1 MSARRGSGMKD
12 RLVVLALALGIA
24 VGAGGQG
31 NAQSGYPDRAIR
43 IVVPFAPGGTA
54 DIVARIAAEQVAAD
68 LGWRV
73 YVENITG
80 ADGSV
85 GAAAAA
91 RAPADGYTLL
101 VCNVS
106 CAANQFLLGNTGL
119 DPEADLAPVIVLG
132 NVPNVLV
139 VGPSVSAT
147 TLAELIAFARANP
160 GKVSIASSGPGSSSH
175 LTAMLLRVKA
185 QIDIVDVPYRG
196 SSAAM
201 PDILS
206 GRVDGMVMGLP
217 ESLPFVRDGKLK
229 ALGVTPNKRA
239 SALPNVPTFAQ
250 AGVPDYS
257 FLGWLSL
264 FVPQRTPAAA
274 PHKLNA
280 AFAKSLQ
287 SPALL
292 SRFAEQS
299 IEPVGGP
306 AELAGRLL
314 KSDIVLWRQIL
325 EKPKG

>member
-1 MSARRGSGMKD
+1 VRH
-12 RLVVLALALGIA
+12 RLVVLALALAIAAIA
-24 VGAGGQG
+24 VVQSS
-31 NAQSGYPDRAIR
+31 AQSGYPERPIR

-54 DIVARIAAEQVAAD
+54 DIVARIAAEQVTAD
-68 LGWRV
+68 QGWRV
-73 YVENITG
+73 SVENITG
-80 ADGSV
+80 AGGSV

-91 RAPADGYTLL
+91 RAPADGYTML

-106 CAANQFLLGNTGL
+106 CAANQFLLGSTGF
-119 DPEADLAPVIVLG
+119 DPDADIAPVIVLG

-139 VGPSVSAT
+139 VGPGTSAT
-147 TLAELIAFARANP
+147 TLPELIAYARANP

-175 LTAMLLRVKA
+175 LSAQLLRVKA

-229 ALGVTPNKRA
+229 ALGVTPDKRA

-264 FVPQRTPAAA
+264 FVPQRTPGAAVE
-274 PHKLNA
+274 KLNA
-280 AFAKSLQ
+280 AFGKSLQ

-292 SRFAEQS
+292 GRFAEQS
-299 IEPVGGP
+299 IEPVGGS
-306 AELAGRLL
+306 AELAGKLL

-325 EKPKG
+325 VSKPKG

>member
-1 MSARRGSGMKD
+1 MKHG
-12 RLVVLALALGIA
+12 LVVLALALAISASA
-24 VGAGGQG
+24 VLQTG
-31 NAQSGYPDRAIR
+31 AQSGYPDRPIR

-54 DIVARIAAEQVAAD
+54 DIIARIAADQVTAD

-73 YVENITG
+73 YIENITG
-80 ADGSV
+80 AGGSV

-106 CAANQFLLGNTGL
+106 CAANQFLLGHTGF
-119 DPEADLAPVIVLG
+119 DPDADLAPVIVLG
-132 NVPNVLV
+132 YVPNVLV
-139 VGPSVSAT
+139 VGPGASAT
-147 TLAELIAFARANP
+147 SLSELVAFARANP
-160 GKVSIASSGPGSSSH
+160 GKVSMASSGPGSSSH
-175 LTAMLLRVKA
+175 LSAMLLRVKA

-201 PDILS
+201 ADILS

-229 ALGVTPNKRA
+229 ALGVTPDRRA
-239 SALPNVPTFAQ
+239 IALPNVPTFAQ

-264 FVPQRTPAAA
+264 FVPQRIPAAA
-274 PHKLNA
+274 LEKLNA

-292 SRFAEQS
+292 ARFADQN
-299 IEPVGGP
+299 IESVGGP
-306 AELAGRLL
+306 AELAGKLL
-314 KSDIVLWRQIL
+314 KADIVLWQQL
-325 EKPKG
+325 LQNKPKG

>member
-1 MSARRGSGMKD
+1 MKQ

-24 VGAGGQG
+24 VGAGDQG
-31 NAQSGYPDRAIR
+31 SAQSGYPDRPIR

-68 LGWRV
+68 QGWRV
-73 YVENITG
+73 YLENITG
-80 ADGSV
+80 AGGSV

-91 RAPADGYTLL
+91 RAPADGYTML

-106 CAANQFLLGNTGL
+106 CAANQFLLGNTGF

-139 VGPSVSAT
+139 VGPGVSAT
-147 TLAELIAFARANP
+147 TLSELVAFARANP

-185 QIDIVDVPYRG
+185 KIDIVDVPYRG

-229 ALGVTPNKRA
+229 ALGVTPDKRA
-239 SALPNVPTFAQ
+239 TALPNVSTFAQ
-250 AGVPDYS
+250 AGVSDYS

-274 PHKLNA
+274 AEKLNA

-292 SRFAEQS
+292 ARFAEQS
-299 IEPVGGP
+299 IEPVGGS